1 LSNNKPRL
9 SGQKGEIQ
17 LTTLE
22 YALLGLV
29 GMSPMTGYDVHKV
42 FASTPLAHFS
52 SSPGAIYPALRRLAR
67 VGLLEARLDTT
78 KEARPRRVFSLTAA
92 GEQALDLW
100 LHQPVTREELI
111 RGGGAPV
118 LRLSL
123 AGGRLGEEKIL
134 AYLETYQEAVAA
146 YLKELYGHAESTA
159 GPENLHGRLALYLG
173 IRGSECELEWTRWA
187 AAEIKRAGLASRG
200 RNPGKRRTRKET

>member
-1 LSNNKPRL
+1 MTEK
-9 SGQKGEIQ
+9 K

-67 VGLLEARLDTT
+67 GGLLQARLDST

-92 GEQALDLW
+92 GERAIEQW
-100 LHQPVTREELI
+100 LRRPVTREELI
-111 RGGGAPV
+111 RSDGAPV
-118 LRLSL
+118 LRFSL
-123 AGGRLGEEKIL
+123 AAGRLRREEIL
-134 AYLETYQEAVAA
+134 DYLESYQKAVAA
-146 YLKELYGHAESTA
+146 YLKELYGHAELTTA
-159 GPENLHGRLALYLG
+159 PESLHGRLALFLG
-173 IRGSECELEWTRWA
+173 IRGSECELEWTKWA
-187 AAEIKRAGLASRG
+187 ASEIKRAPRPG
-200 RNPGKRRTRKET
+200 RRPRPPR